1 MGLFKD
7 CGCGCNGKKQEDK
20 LIISIISA
28 LTFFVVANPATFRFV
43 RGILGSSIASSNGC
57 STTLGLIVHS
67 IVFMFIVWGMMNIK
81 KDAPSCSKADASPV
95 EKKEKKEKK
104 EKVLVSMTDAP
115 SPEPGFKEPEIAT
128 KVNTGKVL
136 EPFEIGV
143 DGGLFN

>member
-43 RGILGSSIASSNGC
+43 RGILGSWIASSNGC

-67 IVFMFIVWGMMNIK
+67 IVFMFIVCGMMNIK

-95 EKKEKKEKK
+95 EEKEKR

>member
-20 LIISIISA
+20 FIISIISA

-43 RGILGSSIASSNGC
+43 RGILGSWIASSNGC

-81 KDAPSCSKADASPV
+81 KDAPPCSKADASPV
-95 EKKEKKEKK
+95 AKKEKK

-115 SPEPGFKEPEIAT
+115 SPEPGFKEPEVAT
-128 KVNTGKVL
+128 KVETGKVL

>member
-43 RGILGSSIASSNGC
+43 RGILGSWIASSNGC

-67 IVFMFIVWGMMNIK
+67 IVFMLIVWGMMNIK

-95 EKKEKKEKK
+95 EKKEKKE
-104 EKVLVSMTDAP
+104 EGEGSR
-115 SPEPGFKEPEIAT
+115 
-128 KVNTGKVL
+128 VN
-136 EPFEIGV
+136 
-143 DGGLFN
+143 D

>member
-43 RGILGSSIASSNGC
+43 RGILGSWIASSNGC

-67 IVFMFIVWGMMNIK
+67 IVLMFIVWGMMNIK

-95 EKKEKKEKK
+95 EKNEKR

-115 SPEPGFKEPEIAT
+115 SPEPGFREPEIAT